1 MQRFTKIQKTDSK
14 KPGDIANMYTGKD
27 MNIISYKEWDIIKG
41 KDKLVILPFFKDD
54 GHILLTYE
62 NIPTFQYRYKNV
74 EGYKNVTNF
83 LTTIKGDIKEG
94 EDLTVAVRRILS
106 EKTGVILNSTY
117 PITIDKNLFKDE
129 KNTGRYVISLLEINY
144 NDYQQ
149 GHVNQMDGQNNVVKI
164 SLGDLDN
171 LKTFDLITDYMIL
184 KLKYENKL

>member
-1 MQRFTKIQKTDSK
+1 MRIIIIITQIYIQLLK
-14 KPGDIANMYTGKD
+14 
-27 MNIISYKEWDIIKG
+27 IIK
-41 KDKLVILPFFKDD
+41 K
-54 GHILLTYE
+54 
-62 NIPTFQYRYKNV
+62 R
-74 EGYKNVTNF
+74 F
-83 LTTIKGDIKEG
+83 LITIKGDIKEG